1 MALETIHTSP
11 QVEDFTLLSQH
22 QEQTPGTFFGGKPV
36 LHLYSPRAK
45 VKISPED
52 LETQPALASLRDG
65 DLSPDSEGQL
75 LLENVDIWITSS
87 YLTLVSS
94 AQAIGV
100 QISYPAITVHAQEGN
115 AVLLGLNLSDSNA
128 ADEDLVFIQLRMI
141 PTTIETHT
149 QPTEETQEPQ
159 QPNGHA
165 TQSLSQALFKAISD
179 CQELNPDPPE
189 EGEDDFE
196 DETAPGATGWIASEN
211 MQDFLDE
218 NGELRIPEGA
228 TVVGA
233 ENVDEETSPLG
244 EGAGRTRTA
253 AEVEDGENDG
263 DETKWQRTG

>member
-1 MALETIHTSP
+1 MVLESIHSSS
-11 QVEDFTLLSQH
+11 QVADFTLLSQH

-36 LHLYSPRAK
+36 LHLHSPGAR

-52 LETQPALASLRDG
+52 LETQPALASLKDG
-65 DLSPDSEGQL
+65 DPSPDGEGQV
-75 LLENVDIWITSS
+75 LLENVDVWVTSNC
-87 YLTLVSS
+87 LTLFSS
-94 AQAIGV
+94 AKSAGV
-100 QISYPAITVHAQEGN
+100 QISYPTITVHAQEGN
-115 AVLLGLNLSDSNA
+115 AVLLGLNLSDANT
-128 ADEDLVFIQLRMI
+128 ADDDLVFIQLRII

-149 QPTEETQEPQ
+149 QPAEEPEEPP

-165 TQSLSQALFKAISD
+165 TQSPSQALFKAISD
-179 CQELNPDPPE
+179 CQELNPDPPG
-189 EGEDDFE
+189 EGEEDFE
-196 DETAPGATGWIASEN
+196 DETAPGATGWITSEN

-233 ENVDEETSPLG
+233 EDDGEETSPLG

-253 AEVEDGENDG
+253 AEVDNAENDG